1 MVAIEGRR
9 AAKLVSWLRL
19 QSKRGVAARGRV
31 AATKEGRSV
40 GRKMAASQRG
50 EEMAVTGGSDS
61 GGEEGGYRDVAWCDR
76 WALKSEGTEVAVSVV
91 AFGASDDAEVV
102 EDNSHNCGWQRG
114 DATAWLRRGWYG
126 WDDAAT
132 VVVEEEREMRHL
144 TAAEAVT
151 AERRRGRGGLGYG
164 RGDCE
169 EKGDGGRR

>member
-61 GGEEGGYRDVAWCDR
+61 GGEEEGGYRDVVIGQR
-76 WALKSEGTEVAVSVV
+76 RKKVAS
-91 AFGASDDAEVV
+91 
-102 EDNSHNCGWQRG
+102 G

-151 AERRRGRGGLGYG
+151 AERRRGRGGLDYG